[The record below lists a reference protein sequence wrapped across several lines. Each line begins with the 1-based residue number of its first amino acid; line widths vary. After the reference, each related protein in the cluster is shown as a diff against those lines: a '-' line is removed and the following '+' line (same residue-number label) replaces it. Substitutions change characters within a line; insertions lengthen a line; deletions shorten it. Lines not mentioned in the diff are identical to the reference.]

1 MVAISEIFALLPER
15 YNAGRLDRSVTA
27 YFSVGAEKWSVV
39 MHPDRAEATPGRPSG
54 SADFVLK
61 VDPKLFERMVVDGR
75 KPGPLDI
82 ARGKIKTNDVAML
95 KRLPELFRLGR

>member
-1 MVAISEIFALLPER
+1 MAAIKDIFALLPER
-15 YNAGRLDRSVTA
+15 YNAGKLSQTVTA
-27 YFSVGAEKWSVV
+27 YFSVGPEKWSVV

-61 VDPKLFERMVVDGR
+61 VDPKLFEKMVVDGK
-75 KPGPLDI
+75 KPGALDV

>member
-1 MVAISEIFALLPER
+1 MSTIQQIFGMLTER
-15 YNAGRLDRSVTA
+15 YNPGKLSKTTSC
-27 YFSVGAEKWSVV
+27 YFSVGSEKWTV
-39 MHPDRAEATPGRPSG
+39 MLHPDKAEARPGRPDG

-61 VDPKLFERMVVDGR
+61 VDPKLFEKMVIDGK
-75 KPGPLDI
+75 KPGALDV